1 MPYAAA
7 LSQHPLPATATGEV
21 AGAVLEALGP
31 RPDLVVV
38 TVTPAHAGV
47 LADIAGAVDEILHPL
62 VLLGCASDAVLT
74 TGREIEDGP
83 AISLWAARCGLV
95 APVRLRT
102 GRDGA
107 GDTVVDGWPPPAA
120 FRPSALIVL
129 ADPFTFAPG
138 ALFEA
143 AAGAGA
149 PPAIVGG
156 NASAAR
162 GPGATRL
169 VLGAASFAEGAVG
182 AVVGGGVTV
191 TPVLSQGTTP
201 YGPVLTV
208 TSAEGHLVRTV
219 AGKPALRCI
228 VDLVKEHLPP
238 ERVAALDEG
247 GLHVGV
253 VVHEGGGAPRRE
265 DVVVR
270 SVVGADRD
278 SGALAFDGVVPLG
291 STVQLHLRDADSA
304 RVDLRAALRGAAADG
319 VLAFPCN
326 GRGTRLFDVPHHD
339 AGLLSRALG
348 PVPAGGCAVAG
359 EFGPVSGENFVH
371 GFSVSMAL
379 FSDPQ
384 A

>member
-47 LADIAGAVDEILHPL
+47 LADIAGALDGILHPL

-83 AISLWAARCGLV
+83 AVSLWAARCGLV

-102 GRDGA
+102 GDTAAGA
-107 GDTVVDGWPPPAA
+107 VIEGWPAATAFPPA
-120 FRPSALIVL
+120 ALIVL
-129 ADPFTFAPG
+129 ADPFTFSPG

-143 AAGAGA
+143 AAAAGS

-169 VLGAASFAEGAVG
+169 VLGAASYAEGAVG

-208 TSAEGHLVRTV
+208 TSAEGHLVRGI

-238 ERVAALDEG
+238 DRVAALDEG
-247 GLHVGV
+247 GLHLGV
-253 VVHEGGGAPRRE
+253 VVRERGAAPHRE
-265 DVVVR
+265 DVLVR

-278 SGALAFDGVVPLG
+278 SGAVAFDGAVPLG

-339 AGLLSRALG
+339 AGLLSRVLG

-371 GFSVSMAL
+371 GFSLSMAL
-379 FSDPQ
+379 FSDPP